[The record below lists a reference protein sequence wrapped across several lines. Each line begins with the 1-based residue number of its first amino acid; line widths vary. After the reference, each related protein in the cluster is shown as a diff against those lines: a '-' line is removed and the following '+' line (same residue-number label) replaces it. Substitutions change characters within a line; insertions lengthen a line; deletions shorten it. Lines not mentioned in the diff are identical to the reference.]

1 MRRTYGAAVAAGLSL
16 VLLTAC
22 SSDGGDVAEDA
33 VDTPCATYSE
43 MPRNVYTDKTSIEL
57 ERECITYAPVAEE
70 EPSVAPTPMPT
81 SVVPDDLVVNYTT
94 ADGYTGRMTV
104 PVVEDLYDS
113 SITNAAPGFTD
124 LVMLGLLPATWENTT
139 EGRAAYVG
147 AVVDVATVY
156 DIASPVCALDSNTLR
171 DSRVVLK
178 KSSSFCYLFLGVLPP
193 ADMGP
198 GDVLS
203 VPVQD
208 GQRSTTIP
216 DIPEDQEPALVA
228 ALNAPVSFVVMAESS
243 VSTAPAICQTPELEQ
258 GKVTMLF
265 SYSVLAAT
273 NPAAC

>member
-1 MRRTYGAAVAAGLSL
+1 MRRTYGAVAAAALSL

-22 SSDGGDVAEDA
+22 AGGAADSAEEPA
-33 VDTPCATYSE
+33 TTPCATYSE
-43 MPRNVYTDKTSIEL
+43 MPRNVYTGETSIEL
-57 ERECITYAPVAEE
+57 EKKCITFAPMAEE
-70 EPSVAPTPMPT
+70 APTPSLTPT
-81 SVVPDDLVVNYTT
+81 PETADDLVVNYTT
-94 ADGYTGRMTV
+94 SDGYTGRLTV
-104 PVVEDLYDS
+104 PVVEYLYES

-124 LVMLGLLPATWENTT
+124 IVMLGLLPATFENTT

-156 DIASPVCALDSNTLR
+156 DAASPVCALDSNTLR
-171 DSRVVLK
+171 ESRVVLQ
-178 KSSSFCYLFLGVLPP
+178 KSPSFCYLFLGVLPP

-208 GQRSTTIP
+208 GQRSTTIT

-243 VSTAPAICQTPELEQ
+243 VSTAPVICQTPELEQ

-265 SYSVLAAT
+265 SYSILAAT
-273 NPAAC
+273 DPGAC